1 MECHRGT
8 DPNAA
13 SSLMS
18 IYCFLIIK
26 IPHEYTGN
34 DIPLTS
40 ESSNKSL
47 KPNISIYNS
56 VM

>member
-47 KPNISIYNS
+47 KSNISIYNS